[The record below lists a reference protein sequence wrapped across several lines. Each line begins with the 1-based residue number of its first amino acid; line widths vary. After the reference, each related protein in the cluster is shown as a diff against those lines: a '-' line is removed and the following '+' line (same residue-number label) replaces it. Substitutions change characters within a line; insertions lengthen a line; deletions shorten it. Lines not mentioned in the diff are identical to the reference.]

1 HRKMVYALCRRPE
14 LTEQLDRCHKSAQS
28 LGQSVIKTTTQ
39 VYNKQ
44 EKFTSYLDPHYQF
57 LIEQICVLLF
67 PCNSDYLLLLALDV
81 FVVLFSQ
88 RVIALVIVM
97 MMMLC

>member
-1 HRKMVYALCRRPE
+1 MVYALCRRPE
-14 LTEQLDRCHKSAQS
+14 PTEQLDRCHKGAQS

-57 LIEQICVLLF
+57 LIEQICVLLYA
-67 PCNSDYLLLLALDV
+67 CDSDYLLLFVLDD
-81 FVVLFSQ
+81 FCSFCQ
-88 RVIALVIVM
+88 RVIALVI
-97 MMMLC
+97 